1 MNPAIKSILKK
12 AGIIC
17 LSTILFAM
25 CSVLIYITKI
35 TGNMHRLDGS
45 PEIPVMETN
54 PNIPAEPMN
63 MGSGYWTIAV
73 FGVDSRNG
81 DVGKGNHADVQ
92 LLCSINAATGDI
104 RLVSVY
110 RDTFLMNSP
119 STDGYGKLSQSYMVS
134 GPNGNVQALTA
145 NLDITIDDYIS
156 FNWKSV
162 ADVINLLGGVD
173 IELTKAEFHYINAFI
188 TETADST
195 GIPSVHLSD
204 YGMQHLDGV
213 QAVAYMR
220 LRQMDTDFARTERQR
235 RVISQ
240 VFEKAKDTD
249 PGTLLQVADTAF
261 SQSLSSLTAKDLV
274 SMIRNI
280 KKFNLSSTAG
290 FPFTHEDAP
299 LGKNGDCVIP
309 NTLESNVE
317 QLHQFLY
324 EDMDYTC
331 PDRVRS
337 IRREIIKQAVKN

>member
-1 MNPAIKSILKK
+1 M
-12 AGIIC
+12 
-17 LSTILFAM
+17 
-25 CSVLIYITKI
+25 
-35 TGNMHRLDGS
+35 
-45 PEIPVMETN
+45 
-54 PNIPAEPMN
+54 
-63 MGSGYWTIAV
+63 
-73 FGVDSRNG
+73 
-81 DVGKGNHADVQ
+81 
-92 LLCSINAATGDI
+92 
-104 RLVSVY
+104 
-110 RDTFLMNSP
+110 
-119 STDGYGKLSQSYMVS
+119 
-134 GPNGNVQALTA
+134 
-145 NLDITIDDYIS
+145 
-156 FNWKSV
+156 
-162 ADVINLLGGVD
+162 
-173 IELTKAEFHYINAFI
+173 TKAEFHYINAFI

-235 RVISQ
+235 KVISQ

-337 IRREIIKQAVKN
+337 ISREIIKQAVKN